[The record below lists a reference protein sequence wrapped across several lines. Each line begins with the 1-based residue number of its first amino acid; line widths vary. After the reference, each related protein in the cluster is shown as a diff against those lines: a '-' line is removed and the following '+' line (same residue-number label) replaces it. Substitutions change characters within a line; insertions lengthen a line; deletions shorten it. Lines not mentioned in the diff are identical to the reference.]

1 MADGYICR
9 RGGANI
15 LNVFVKA
22 YATEAEL
29 LADAPKENTIGVVT
43 RTGITKFSIQP
54 TTPPGG
60 ATGNVWIIDKSST
73 WRSPYIQVISP
84 KKVSPNTY
92 VAVFPQGCMQY
103 ESDALVLKT
112 AYLYQSGAWTKF
124 SAAYTYAYKDGTT
137 DLTWSGRGTD
147 TSSALV
153 MTTKKESFS
162 GSYRSGGWKGST
174 GKMTVPYGAS
184 KLRMKYS
191 VSVSTGSFS
200 DLSVTAFGLR
210 STALSAYENGNTNFT
225 AYAALTS
232 GSTVFAM
239 VPITSDMWGKS
250 YYIGFHANTGS
261 NNTEVVS
268 KWTVNRI
275 WFE

>member
-22 YATEAEL
+22 YATKAKL
-29 LADAPKENTIGVVT
+29 LADTPKENTIGVVT
-43 RTGITKFSIQP
+43 STGITKFSFQP
-54 TTPPGG
+54 TAP
-60 ATGNVWIIDKSST
+60 TGKAGSVWIIDKAAS
-73 WRSPYIQVISP
+73 WVSPYIQTLLGS
-84 KKVSPNTY
+84 KVTPPTY
-92 VAVFPQGCMQY
+92 IPAFPQGCMQY
-103 ESDALVLKT
+103 ESDAWVLKT

-124 SAAYTYAYKDGTT
+124 SAEYTYAYKDGTT
-137 DLTWSGRGTD
+137 DLTWSGSGTD

-153 MTTKKESFS
+153 MNTKKASYG
-162 GSYRSGGWKGST
+162 GSYRSGGWKGAT
-174 GKMTVPYGAS
+174 DKMMVPYGAS
-184 KLRMKYS
+184 KLLMKYS

-210 STALSAYENGNTNFT
+210 STALSACENGNTNFT

-232 GSTVFAM
+232 GSTVFVA

-261 NNTEVVS
+261 TNKEVVS
-268 KWTVNRI
+268 TWTVSRI